1 MQSSASINLIKSRVN
16 ILDELLKW
24 ALTVG
29 RLLVIITE
37 LIAFSTFIY
46 RFSLDRKLIDL
57 HTKIKQ
63 EQAIVGNLKDR
74 EALYRNLQ
82 ERISVISTITEKGN
96 KSVKILNDV
105 TKLTPTEITFN
116 SFVIENNQI
125 SIDSSVQS
133 ISSLSKFIALLRDY
147 PQASSVTINKIDN
160 QSLTSAINVL
170 ITVKLKENT
179 TQ

>member
-63 EQAIVGNLKDR
+63 EQAIVGNVKDR

-170 ITVKLKENT
+170 ITVKLKGNT